1 MFGEDLI
8 LGETIGKIDS
18 TNRIF
23 LPSFTKIEKNEKLL
37 IQTIENNNELA
48 LKIIALNKY
57 LVIIERFRKLRDNST
72 SIEEFEK
79 YDNEISNVCKKLDAL
94 VKVDNQ
100 KRLQLPN
107 SLMQKLNWSKNSEI
121 IYTGLGD
128 SLLVRKK

>member
-8 LGETIGKIDS
+8 LGETISKLDS
-18 TNRIF
+18 KNRIF
-23 LPSFTKIEKNEKLL
+23 LPAFTKVEKDEKLI
-37 IQTIENNNELA
+37 IQTIENNNGLA

-79 YDNEISNVCKKLDAL
+79 YDNEISNICKKLDAL
-94 VKVDNQ
+94 NKVDSQ
-100 KRLQLPN
+100 KKLQIPS
-107 SLMQKLNWSKNSEI
+107 SLMQKLNWPKNSEI